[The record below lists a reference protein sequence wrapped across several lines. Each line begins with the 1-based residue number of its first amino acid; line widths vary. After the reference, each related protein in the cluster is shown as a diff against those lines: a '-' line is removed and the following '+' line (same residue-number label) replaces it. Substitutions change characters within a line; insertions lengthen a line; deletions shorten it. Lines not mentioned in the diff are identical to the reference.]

1 MGPKPVLMTRYDP
14 TLKPINTHFLQSVSH
29 LPQTQNHRMP
39 DYSSVLILLAISLC
53 GVGSVIVR
61 AKDRLLSQ
69 NKINAS
75 FTEVDVNLGELGDVN
90 LRGLAIHNSS
100 VWIGGSAGFV
110 MRLKGE
116 GQMHGQVEA
125 AKEYEFRDVAIFDE
139 ADIVMLGSGSK
150 AR

>member
-1 MGPKPVLMTRYDP
+1 MGE
-14 TLKPINTHFLQSVSH
+14 
-29 LPQTQNHRMP
+29 
-39 DYSSVLILLAISLC
+39 YSSVLILLVISLC

-61 AKDRLLSQ
+61 AKDRLQSQ

-100 VWIGGSAGFV
+100 VWIGGSAGFE
-110 MRLKGE
+110 MRLKGD

>member
-1 MGPKPVLMTRYDP
+1 MGK
-14 TLKPINTHFLQSVSH
+14 
-29 LPQTQNHRMP
+29 
-39 DYSSVLILLAISLC
+39 YSSVLILLAIRLC
-53 GVGSVIVR
+53 GVGSVIIR
-61 AKDRLLSQ
+61 AKDRLHSQ

-100 VWIGGSAGFV
+100 VWIGGSDGFV

>member
-1 MGPKPVLMTRYDP
+1 ML
-14 TLKPINTHFLQSVSH
+14 HF
-29 LPQTQNHRMP
+29 
-39 DYSSVLILLAISLC
+39 SSILILLTCILC
-53 GVGSVIVR
+53 GVGSVIVS
-61 AKDRLLSQ
+61 AKDRLHNQ

>member
-1 MGPKPVLMTRYDP
+1 MGE
-14 TLKPINTHFLQSVSH
+14 
-29 LPQTQNHRMP
+29 
-39 DYSSVLILLAISLC
+39 YSSVLILLAISLC

-110 MRLKGE
+110 MRLKGD

>member
-1 MGPKPVLMTRYDP
+1 MG
-14 TLKPINTHFLQSVSH
+14 
-29 LPQTQNHRMP
+29 
-39 DYSSVLILLAISLC
+39 DYSAVLIFLAISLC
-53 GVGSVIVR
+53 GVGCVIVR
-61 AKDRLLSQ
+61 AKDRLHSLH

-90 LRGLAIHNSS
+90 LRGLAIHDSS

>member
-1 MGPKPVLMTRYDP
+1 
-14 TLKPINTHFLQSVSH
+14 
-29 LPQTQNHRMP
+29 MP
-39 DYSSVLILLAISLC
+39 DYSSVLILLTWTLC
-53 GVGSVIVR
+53 GVGSVIVS
-61 AKDRLLSQ
+61 AKERLDSQ

>member
-1 MGPKPVLMTRYDP
+1 MGE
-14 TLKPINTHFLQSVSH
+14 
-29 LPQTQNHRMP
+29 
-39 DYSSVLILLAISLC
+39 YSSVLILLAISLC

-61 AKDRLLSQ
+61 AKDRLQSQ

-110 MRLKGE
+110 MRLKGD

>member
-1 MGPKPVLMTRYDP
+1 MGE
-14 TLKPINTHFLQSVSH
+14 
-29 LPQTQNHRMP
+29 
-39 DYSSVLILLAISLC
+39 YSSVLILLAISLC

-61 AKDRLLSQ
+61 AKDRVYNQ

-110 MRLKGE
+110 MRLKGD